1 MASSKSEARRPRRIL
16 VIFILIL
23 LFVTLILG
31 VNRKLNPFLARTDER
46 SILRV
51 KNLDGAGVQVRSCSI
66 HKCFE
71 IVLCSLSVRDRIGVY
86 VYDEMTFVDSHGSAL
101 NIPYS
106 MEYRQLLQ
114 AVKSSP
120 YYQTNF
126 SKACLF
132 IPPIDTLSQLRINT
146 SDVSRILSS
155 IPGYV
160 YIVRYMVLKVLVCLQ
175 LGRWVKSFD
184 S

>member
-1 MASSKSEARRPRRIL
+1 MASKSDVRRPRRRLVVFIL
-16 VIFILIL
+16 VLLSIILIL
-23 LFVTLILG
+23 VAYF
-31 VNRKLNPFLARTDER
+31 NSFLAKKDER

-51 KNLDGAGVQVRSCSI
+51 KNSDGSGVQVRSCSI

-71 IVLCSLSVRDRIGVY
+71 VVLCSLSVRDRIGVY
-86 VYDEMTFVDSHGSAL
+86 VYDEMTFMDSHGNTL
-101 NIPYS
+101 NVPYS
-106 MEYRQLLQ
+106 LEYKQLLQ

-120 YYQTNF
+120 YYQANF

-160 YIVRYMVLKVLVCLQ
+160 
-175 LGRWVKSFD
+175 GRCICSF
-184 S
+184 

>member
-1 MASSKSEARRPRRIL
+1 MASKSDARRPHRRLI
-16 VIFILIL
+16 VFILIFL
-23 LFVTLILG
+23 SVLLILG
-31 VNRKLNPFLARTDER
+31 VYFNPFLTRRDER

-51 KNLDGAGVQVRSCSI
+51 KNSDGSGVQVRSCSI
-66 HKCFE
+66 HNCFE

-86 VYDEMTFVDSHGSAL
+86 VYDEMTFIDSHGNRL
-101 NIPYS
+101 NVPYS
-106 MEYRQLLQ
+106 LEYKQLLQ

-120 YYQTNF
+120 YYQANF

-160 YIVRYMVLKVLVCLQ
+160 GRYIWCAICFKIMP
-175 LGRWVKSFD
+175 FD
-184 S
+184 GLIFL

>member
-1 MASSKSEARRPRRIL
+1 MASKSVARRL
-16 VIFILIL
+16 VTFILIL
-23 LFVTLILG
+23 LLSILILG
-31 VNRKLNPFLARTDER
+31 MYFNPFRARRDEQ

-51 KNLDGAGVQVRSCSI
+51 KNSDGSGVQVRSCTV

-71 IVLCSLSVRDRIGVY
+71 ISLCSLSIRDRVGVY
-86 VYDEMTFVDSHGSAL
+86 VYDEMTFVDSHGNAL
-101 NIPYS
+101 NVPYS
-106 MEYRQLLQ
+106 LEYKEMLQ

-120 YYQTNF
+120 YYQVNF

-146 SDVSRILSS
+146 SDVSRILAS

-160 YIVRYMVLKVLVCLQ
+160 TTR
-175 LGRWVKSFD
+175 R
-184 S
+184 